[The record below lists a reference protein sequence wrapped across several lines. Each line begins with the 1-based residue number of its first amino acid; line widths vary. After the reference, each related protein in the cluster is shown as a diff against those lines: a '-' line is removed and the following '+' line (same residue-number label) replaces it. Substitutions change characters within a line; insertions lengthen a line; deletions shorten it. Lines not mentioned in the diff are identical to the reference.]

1 MRAEI
6 EDITYDIQVEGAG
19 ESQVTRTFNS
29 ITVDASFFEPNQ
41 EYSVVCKTGENN
53 SKYGYV

>member
-1 MRAEI
+1 MD
-6 EDITYDIQVEGAG
+6 DITYDIQVEGAG